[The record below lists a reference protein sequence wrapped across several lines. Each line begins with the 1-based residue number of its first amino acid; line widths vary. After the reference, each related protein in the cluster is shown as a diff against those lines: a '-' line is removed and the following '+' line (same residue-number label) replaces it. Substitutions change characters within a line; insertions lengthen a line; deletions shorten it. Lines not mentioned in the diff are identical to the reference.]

1 MTVISVNVGT
11 AAIIL
16 IIYLMVIMIVS
27 RLRLKAE
34 IDHLRTEILSAVERD
49 AELHQIRK
57 NQAVTRDHVMYL
69 EVMTGYDLDKA
80 MKKTTEK

>member
-1 MTVISVNVGT
+1 MTVISVNLGT
-11 AAIIL
+11 AVIIL
-16 IIYLMVIMIVS
+16 VIYLMVIMIVS
-27 RLRLKAE
+27 RLKIKAE

-49 AELHQIRK
+49 AELSQIRK

-80 MKKTTEK
+80 MKETTEK

>member
-1 MTVISVNVGT
+1 MTVINVNLGT
-11 AAIIL
+11 AIIIL
-16 IIYLMVIMIVS
+16 VIYLMVIMIVS
-27 RLRLKAE
+27 RLKIKAE

-57 NQAVTRDHVMYL
+57 NQAVTRDHLMYL

-80 MKKTTEK
+80 MKETTKK